1 MGRKSP
7 PLNALRLAPSFLN
20 LVKTNAV
27 LINNRLSYKLTAETP
42 RSLQPLQNHPS
53 NKVLIYDTTLRDGIQ
68 RHGIACTLQDKIKI
82 AHKLAQLQI
91 PFIEAGWPGAN
102 DIDTQLFKHFQKNP
116 LPSTQIVAFGSTRRP
131 HKAAAEDTT
140 LRSLLNAE
148 TQWVTI
154 FGKSWDLH
162 VTDALRIDPSENLAM
177 IQTSV
182 EYLRANGRNV
192 IYDAEH
198 WFDGYQA
205 NPDYA
210 LQTLNAAILGGA
222 DWLILCDTNGGTLP
236 SQIATIT
243 ATVQTWIETHYCDQ
257 PTPPKLGIHT
267 HNDSGTATASALS
280 AIDAGARMVH
290 GTING
295 YGERCGNADLCSVIP
310 NLQLKLNHPCLPPEN
325 LKTLTETSRYIS
337 EIVNLA
343 ADDHAPYIGR
353 SAFAHKGGIHI
364 SAVERNPKTYEHI
377 KPGEIGNHRHI
388 VVSSSSGASTVL
400 SKAKHY
406 NIDLQKEDPATRRI
420 INRVKELESNGYQFE
435 AAEAS
440 FELLMRTEL
449 GLHQPM
455 FQLRGFEVNYNV
467 IQSDVQ
473 CNIGA
478 RAMIKALIK
487 GQEVLEVA
495 EGMGPVSALDKALH
509 KALTRFFPEVETFH
523 LTDYKVRILNSE
535 AGTAAKVR
543 VLVESSNGEQRW
555 STIGVSVNIL
565 EASYQ
570 AVAAGIE
577 YGLHYAVKTQA
588 EKTAAR
594 M

>member
-1 MGRKSP
+1 M
-7 PLNALRLAPSFLN
+7 N
-20 LVKTNAV
+20 
-27 LINNRLSYKLTAETP
+27 TP
-42 RSLQPLQNHPS
+42 RQ
-53 NKVLIYDTTLRDGIQ
+53 VLIYDTTLRDGIQ
-68 RHGIACTLQDKIKI
+68 RHGISCTFEDKIKI
-82 AHKLAQLQI
+82 LNRLAQLGI
-91 PFIEAGWPGAN
+91 PFIEGGWPGAN
-102 DIDTQLFKHFQKNP
+102 AVDTRLFDYLKTKP
-116 LPSTQIVAFGSTRRP
+116 LLNTQVVAFGSTRRSHQKP
-131 HKAAAEDTT
+131 SEDLT
-140 LRSLLNAE
+140 LQNLLNAN
-148 TQWVTI
+148 TQWLTI

-162 VTDALRIDPSENLAM
+162 VTDALKVSLGENLAM
-177 IQTSV
+177 IQDSI
-182 EYLRANGRNV
+182 EFLRANGRRV

-210 LQTLNAAILGGA
+210 LKTLEAAVLGGA
-222 DWLILCDTNGGTLP
+222 DWIVLCDTNGGTLP
-236 SQIATIT
+236 KTVEAIVDKVRTWLQINHTDLI
-243 ATVQTWIETHYCDQ
+243 D
-257 PTPPKLGIHT
+257 PPQIGIHT
-267 HNDSGTATASALS
+267 HNDSGSAVTSSLF
-280 AIDAGARMVH
+280 AVEAGARMVH

-310 NLQLKLNHPCLPPEN
+310 NLQLKMDYDCLSSEQ
-325 LKTLTETSRYIS
+325 LKTLAETSRFVS

-343 ADDHAPYIGR
+343 ADDHAPYVGR

-377 KPGEIGNHRHI
+377 EPSAVGNARHI

-400 SKAKHY
+400 SKAKSY
-406 NIDLQKEDPATRRI
+406 GITLRKNDPATRNI
-420 INRVKELESNGYQFE
+420 INRVKELEDQGYQFE

-440 FELLMRTEL
+440 FELLLRTEL
-449 GLHQPM
+449 NLHQPL

-478 RAMIKALIK
+478 RAMIKAAVK

-495 EGMGPVSALDKALH
+495 ECMGPVSALDKALH
-509 KALTRFFPEVETFH
+509 KALVRFFPAVETFY

-543 VLVESSNGEQRW
+543 VLVESSNGKQRW
-555 STIGVSVNIL
+555 TTIGVSVNIL

-577 YGLHYAVKTQA
+577 YGLYQAAKSRSAKTST
-588 EKTAAR
+588 EKLPA
-594 M
+594 

>member
-1 MGRKSP
+1 MQ
-7 PLNALRLAPSFLN
+7 
-20 LVKTNAV
+20 T
-27 LINNRLSYKLTAETP
+27 
-42 RSLQPLQNHPS
+42 HPARQ
-53 NKVLIYDTTLRDGIQ
+53 VLIYDTTLRDGIQ
-68 RHGIACTLQDKIKI
+68 RHGIACTLEDKLRILRR
-82 AHKLAQLQI
+82 LAQLGV
-91 PFIEAGWPGAN
+91 PFIEGGWPGAN
-102 DIDTQLFKHFQKNP
+102 SIDTQLFEQIQNEP
-116 LPSTQIVAFGSTRRP
+116 LGDTQIVAFGSTRRP
-131 HKAAAEDTT
+131 HQPAAADPT
-140 LRSLLNAE
+140 LQALLNAN
-148 TQWVTI
+148 TQRLTI
-154 FGKSWDLH
+154 FGKTWDLH
-162 VTDALRIDPSENLAM
+162 VTDALKVSLGENLAM
-177 IQTSV
+177 IQDSV
-182 EYLRANGRNV
+182 EFLRANGRHV

-198 WFDGYQA
+198 WFDGYKA

-210 LQTLNAAILGGA
+210 LKTLNAAVLGGA
-222 DWLILCDTNGGTLP
+222 DWLVLCDTNGGTLP
-236 SQIATIT
+236 KEIKTI
-243 ATVQTWIETHYCDQ
+243 VGEVHRWLSENHSDLPNP
-257 PTPPKLGIHT
+257 PTIGIHT
-267 HNDSGTATASALS
+267 HNDSGTAVASSLA

-310 NLQLKLNHPCLPPEN
+310 DLQLKMDYSCLPPKELQN
-325 LKTLTETSRYIS
+325 LTEVSRFVS

-343 ADDHAPYIGR
+343 ADDHAPFVGR

-377 KPGEIGNHRHI
+377 EPKQVGNQRHI

-400 SKAKHY
+400 SKAKRY
-406 NIDLQKEDPATRRI
+406 NIKLTKEDPATRRI
-420 INRVKELESNGYQFE
+420 INRVKELEGIGYQFE

-449 GLHQPM
+449 GLHQPL

-478 RAMIKALIK
+478 RAMIKANVS

-495 EGMGPVSALDKALH
+495 EGMGPVAALDKALR
-509 KALTRFFPEVETFH
+509 KALVRSFPVVESFV

-543 VLVESSNGEQRW
+543 VLVESSNGEHRW
-555 STIGVSVNIL
+555 TTIGVSVNIL

-577 YGLHYAVKTQA
+577 YGLYKSA
-588 EKTAAR
+588 TAKQETEVAL
-594 M
+594 

>member
-1 MGRKSP
+1 M
-7 PLNALRLAPSFLN
+7 
-20 LVKTNAV
+20 
-27 LINNRLSYKLTAETP
+27 NNSR
-42 RSLQPLQNHPS
+42 
-53 NKVLIYDTTLRDGIQ
+53 KVLIYDTTLRDGVQ
-68 RHGIACTLQDKIKI
+68 RHGISCTLEDKIKI
-82 AHKLAQLQI
+82 LQRLDQLGI
-91 PFIEAGWPGAN
+91 PFIEGGWPGAN
-102 DIDTQLFKHFQKNP
+102 TVDTRLFDYLQKQP
-116 LPSTQIVAFGSTRRP
+116 LKNAQVVAFGSTRRP
-131 HKAAAEDTT
+131 HQAASENPTLKALLAAG
-140 LRSLLNAE
+140 
-148 TQWVTI
+148 TQWLTI

-162 VTDALRIDPSENLAM
+162 VTDALKVSLTENLAM
-177 IQTSV
+177 IQDSV
-182 EYLRANGRNV
+182 EFLWANGRRV

-198 WFDGYQA
+198 WFDGYRA

-210 LQTLNAAILGGA
+210 LQTLNAAVLGGA
-222 DWLILCDTNGGTLP
+222 DWLVLCDTNGGTLP
-236 SQIATIT
+236 REIEAIVTDVQVWLQDNHSDLASLPQI
-243 ATVQTWIETHYCDQ
+243 
-257 PTPPKLGIHT
+257 GIHT
-267 HNDSGTATASALS
+267 HNDSDTAVASSLG
-280 AIDAGARMVH
+280 AIAAGARMVQ

-295 YGERCGNADLCSVIP
+295 YGERCGNANLCSVVP
-310 NLQLKLNHPCLPPEN
+310 NLQLKMSYNCLPPHQ
-325 LKTLTETSRYIS
+325 LKRLTETSRFIS
-337 EIVNLA
+337 EVVNLA

-377 KPGEIGNHRHI
+377 EPGTVGNSRHI

-400 SKAKHY
+400 SKAKSH
-406 NIDLQKEDPATRRI
+406 NINLKKDDPITRRI
-420 INRVKELESNGYQFE
+420 IDRVKELEGKGYQFE

-440 FELLMRTEL
+440 FELLMLTEL
-449 GLHQPM
+449 GKHQPM

-478 RAMIKALIK
+478 RAMIKAAVK

-495 EGMGPVSALDKALH
+495 ECMGPVSALDKALH
-509 KALTRFFPEVETFH
+509 KALVRFFPAVETFY

-543 VLVESSNGEQRW
+543 VLVESSNGEERW

-577 YGLHYAVKTQA
+577 YGLYRAADHQATKTSI
-588 EKTAAR
+588 EELSV
-594 M
+594 

>member
-1 MGRKSP
+1 MSTDSNVP
-7 PLNALRLAPSFLN
+7 
-20 LVKTNAV
+20 
-27 LINNRLSYKLTAETP
+27 NR
-42 RSLQPLQNHPS
+42 
-53 NKVLIYDTTLRDGIQ
+53 KVLIYDTTLRDGIQ
-68 RHGIACTLQDKIKI
+68 RHGISCTLEDKIKI
-82 AHKLAQLQI
+82 LHRLAQLGI
-91 PFIEAGWPGAN
+91 PFIEGGWPGAN
-102 DIDTQLFKHFQKNP
+102 TVDTQLFEYLKSKP
-116 LPSTQIVAFGSTRRP
+116 LTGTQVAAFGSTRRP
-131 HKAAAEDTT
+131 HQTAAE
-140 LRSLLNAE
+140 SQLLKALLDAN
-148 TQWVTI
+148 TQWITI

-162 VTDALRIDPSENLAM
+162 VTDALKVTLGENLAM
-177 IQTSV
+177 IQDSV
-182 EYLRANGRNV
+182 EYLRANGRRV

-198 WFDGYQA
+198 WFDGYKT

-210 LQTLNAAILGGA
+210 LKTLQAAVLGGA
-222 DWLILCDTNGGTLP
+222 DWLVLCDTNGGTLP
-236 SQIATIT
+236 DEVKAIT
-243 ATVQTWIETHYCDQ
+243 RTVHAWLQTRHGDL
-257 PTPPKLGIHT
+257 PTPPQIGIHT
-267 HNDSGTATASALS
+267 HNDSGTAVASSLS
-280 AIDAGARMVH
+280 AITAGATMIH

-310 NLQLKLNHPCLPPEN
+310 NLQLKMGHLCLPPDN

-377 KPGEIGNHRHI
+377 SPNDVGNHRHI

-400 SKAKHY
+400 SKAKNYH
-406 NIDLQKEDPATRRI
+406 IDLKKGHPATRRI
-420 INRVKELESNGYQFE
+420 INRVKELEGKGYQFE

-440 FELLMRTEL
+440 FELLMLSEL
-449 GLHQPM
+449 GIHQPM

-478 RAMIKALIK
+478 RAMIKAAVK
-487 GQEVLEVA
+487 GQDVLEVA
-495 EGMGPVSALDKALH
+495 ECMGPVSALDKALR
-509 KALTRFFPEVETFH
+509 KALVGFFPIVESFY

-543 VLVESSNGEQRW
+543 VLVESSDGEARW

-565 EASYQ
+565 EASYR

-577 YGLHYAVKTQA
+577 YGLYRENSALQRA
-588 EKTAAR
+588 EVTL
-594 M
+594 

>member
-1 MGRKSP
+1 MAEILMGP
-7 PLNALRLAPSFLN
+7 
-20 LVKTNAV
+20 
-27 LINNRLSYKLTAETP
+27 
-42 RSLQPLQNHPS
+42 QPLQTHLAQ
-53 NKVLIYDTTLRDGIQ
+53 KVLIYDTTLRDGIQ
-68 RHGIACTLQDKIKI
+68 RHGISCTLEDKIKI
-82 AHKLAQLQI
+82 LNRLAQLGI
-91 PFIEAGWPGAN
+91 PFIEGGWPGAN
-102 DIDTQLFKHFQKNP
+102 TIDTQLFEYLQKEP
-116 LPSTQIVAFGSTRRP
+116 LRDTQVVAFGSTRRP
-131 HKAAAEDTT
+131 HQTASESPTLQALLAA
-140 LRSLLNAE
+140 N
-148 TQWVTI
+148 TQWLTI

-162 VTDALRIDPSENLAM
+162 VTDALKVGLDENLAM
-177 IQTSV
+177 IQDSV
-182 EYLRANGRNV
+182 EFLRANGRHV

-198 WFDGYQA
+198 WFDGYKA
-205 NPDYA
+205 NPAYA
-210 LQTLNAAILGGA
+210 LKTLEAAVLGGA
-222 DWLILCDTNGGTLP
+222 DWLVLCDTNGGTLP
-236 SQIATIT
+236 KEIEAIVTD
-243 ATVQTWIETHYCDQ
+243 VQVWLQTHYSDLAELPQ
-257 PTPPKLGIHT
+257 IGIHT
-267 HNDSGTATASALS
+267 HNDSGTAVASALS

-310 NLQLKLNHPCLPPEN
+310 DLQLKMGYACLPPQQ
-325 LKTLTETSRYIS
+325 LKTLTETSRFVS

-343 ADDHAPYIGR
+343 ADDHAPYVGR

-364 SAVERNPKTYEHI
+364 SAVERNPKTYEHVE
-377 KPGEIGNHRHI
+377 PSAVGNNRHI

-400 SKAKHY
+400 SKARSY
-406 NIDLQKEDPATRRI
+406 NIDLKKEDPVTRKI
-420 INRVKELESNGYQFE
+420 INRVKELEGKGYQFE

-455 FQLRGFEVNYNV
+455 FQLRGFEVSYNV

-473 CNIGA
+473 CNVGA
-478 RAMIKALIK
+478 RAMIKAVVK

-495 EGMGPVSALDKALH
+495 EGMGPVAALDNALH
-509 KALTRFFPEVETFH
+509 KALVRFFPAVETFY

-543 VLVESSNGEQRW
+543 VLVESSDGEQRW

-577 YGLHYAVKTQA
+577 YGLYRATTAKPRSTVRKTF
-588 EKTAAR
+588 ESCTR
-594 M
+594 S

>member
-1 MGRKSP
+1 M
-7 PLNALRLAPSFLN
+7 N
-20 LVKTNAV
+20 
-27 LINNRLSYKLTAETP
+27 TA
-42 RSLQPLQNHPS
+42 RN
-53 NKVLIYDTTLRDGIQ
+53 VLIYDTTLRDGIQ
-68 RHGIACTLQDKIKI
+68 RHGIACTLEDKIKI
-82 AHKLAQLQI
+82 LHRLAQLGI
-91 PFIEAGWPGAN
+91 PFIEGGWPGAN
-102 DIDTQLFKHFQKNP
+102 TVDTQLFEHLQNNP
-116 LPSTQIVAFGSTRRP
+116 VAGSQIAAFGSTRRP
-131 HKAAAEDTT
+131 HETAAESQT
-140 LRSLLNAE
+140 LRALIDAR
-148 TQWVTI
+148 TQWITI

-162 VTDALRIDPSENLAM
+162 VTDALKVTLGENLAM
-177 IQTSV
+177 IQDSV
-182 EYLRANGRNV
+182 EYLRANGRRV

-198 WFDGYQA
+198 WFDGYKA

-210 LQTLNAAILGGA
+210 LKTLEAAVLGGA
-222 DWLILCDTNGGTLP
+222 DWLVLCDTNGGTLP
-236 SQIATIT
+236 DDLKTIT
-243 ATVQTWIETHYCDQ
+243 QAVNTWLQTHHSDL
-257 PTPPKLGIHT
+257 PNPPQIGIHT
-267 HNDSGTATASALS
+267 HNDSGTAVASSLS
-280 AIDAGARMVH
+280 AITAGASMIH

-295 YGERCGNADLCSVIP
+295 YGERCGNADLCSIIP
-310 NLQLKLNHPCLPPEN
+310 NLQLKMGYACLPSDS
-325 LKTLTETSRYIS
+325 LKALTETSRYIS

-343 ADDHAPYIGR
+343 ADDHAPYVGR

-377 KPGEIGNHRHI
+377 EPNAIGNHRHI

-400 SKAKHY
+400 SKAKDY
-406 NIDLQKEDPATRRI
+406 GLNLQKSDPATRNI
-420 INRVKELESNGYQFE
+420 INRVKELEGKGYQFE

-440 FELLMRTEL
+440 FELLMLTEL
-449 GLHQPM
+449 GLHKPY

-478 RAMIKALIK
+478 RAMIKAAIQ

-495 EGMGPVSALDKALH
+495 ECMGPVSALDKALH
-509 KALTRFFPEVETFH
+509 KALIQFFPAVKTFY

-577 YGLHYAVKTQA
+577 YGLYRAAVKKQKANLTH
-588 EKTAAR
+588 
-594 M
+594 